1 MLNKLKAMW
10 NILIGK
16 PVMCN
21 MKFDVIKRG
30 IDISDSPKAVI
41 TGNVIRP

>member
-1 MLNKLKAMW
+1 MRNKLKAMW

-21 MKFDVIKRG
+21 MKTKGFIGEEIFK
-30 IDISDSPKAVI
+30 STNPEAVI
-41 TGNVIRP
+41 TGNDYS